1 MDYLALPSIINQGT
15 DNLNHIYR
23 DRLGRL
29 TFITLQTVQENKDKH
44 FVYNSN
50 IGIHFKIDKTKYL
63 KISYRINKVSSLLCN
78 IQNYDNQTFEC
89 TSSDFYHKLI
99 IFKYFTG

>member
-1 MDYLALPSIINQGT
+1 MVSLSG
-15 DNLNHIYR
+15 

-50 IGIHFKIDKTKYL
+50 IGIHLKINKTKCL
-63 KISYRINKVSSLLCN
+63 KISYRINKFHIRKENCDAN
-78 IQNYDNQTFEC
+78 EY
-89 TSSDFYHKLI
+89 
-99 IFKYFTG
+99 